1 MTEQEYIRIRD
12 FVKKHYGI
20 DLSNKQKIIEGRLD
34 NYLRFEGWTSYTAYM
49 NDVEKDIT
57 GELEKK
63 LVDHLTTNHTY
74 FMREVEHFDF
84 LKNKVLPELKKKE
97 EVSKDI
103 RIWCAA
109 ASSGEEPYTIAMILS
124 DFFGLEFGKWDTTVL
139 ATDVST
145 EVLLQAIKGIYTD
158 EQIAPVPD
166 NWKRRFFKQI
176 PGTNEF
182 EVKEELK
189 KEVLFRKFNLMSNFP
204 FKKKMNVV
212 FLRNVMIYFDEP
224 TKNKIL
230 KKIYDCLEPGG
241 YLFLG
246 KTETLNRNVVPFKL
260 VSPSIFIK

>member
-1 MTEQEYIRIRD
+1 
-12 FVKKHYGI
+12 
-20 DLSNKQKIIEGRLD
+20 
-34 NYLRFEGWTSYTAYM
+34 
-49 NDVEKDIT
+49 
-57 GELEKK
+57 
-63 LVDHLTTNHTY
+63 
-74 FMREVEHFDF
+74 
-84 LKNKVLPELKKKE
+84 
-97 EVSKDI
+97 
-103 RIWCAA
+103 
-109 ASSGEEPYTIAMILS
+109 MILS

-212 FLRNVMIYFDEP
+212 FLRNVLIYFDEP